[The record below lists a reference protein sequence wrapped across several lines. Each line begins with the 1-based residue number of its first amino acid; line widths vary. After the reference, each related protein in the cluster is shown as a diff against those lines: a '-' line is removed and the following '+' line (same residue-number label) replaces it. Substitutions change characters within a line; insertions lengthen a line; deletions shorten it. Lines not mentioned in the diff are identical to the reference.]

1 MNASTGTTA
10 TGWRRWGPWF
20 GAAGMLVALWFY
32 ALVGLVAPW
41 WVLPLMLLL
50 WVLLVVVAWRS
61 NASRPWVPLVM
72 PVVAVALWFAIVSA
86 GGAWFGW
93 TA

>member
-1 MNASTGTTA
+1 MTTA
-10 TGWRRWGPWF
+10 GRMAWRRWSPWV

-32 ALVGLVAPW
+32 GFVGLVAPW
-41 WVLPLMLLL
+41 WAVPLMILL
-50 WVLLVVVAWRS
+50 WVVLSVIARQ
-61 NASRPWVPLVM
+61 NAATRPGVTLVM
-72 PVVAVALWFAIVSA
+72 PVVALALWFAIVFA